1 MHDHNAPEP
10 TQAAA
15 MPAQPVSARRSFFH
29 VDRSHTLAQT
39 GGSIALNGGLSEHG
53 RRYQGGPPLLGFVSW
68 AGMNANVVSNELFI
82 ENFFELYRHTTHP
95 GLPSRFHSLFAF
107 DSVGDAQ
114 GFAANPNGPYAPIW
128 ELAVLPGDVVDGQSL
143 DG

>member
-1 MHDHNAPEP
+1 M
-10 TQAAA
+10 
-15 MPAQPVSARRSFFH
+15 
-29 VDRSHTLAQT
+29 
-39 GGSIALNGGLSEHG
+39 
-53 RRYQGGPPLLGFVSW
+53 LGFVSW